1 MALPGKKSDFLDDVV
16 DEMGP
21 SDKGGDDEYGAKMS
35 VDDGDGMDDESD
47 PEEAQQDRIM
57 AAKAIGKALGSPPGF
72 DAVKL
77 ADALHAFVANCMD
90 MDHGG

>member
-1 MALPGKKSDFLDDVV
+1 MALPGKKSAFLDDVV

-35 VDDGDGMDDESD
+35 DDDGEDESD

-57 AAKAIGKALGSPPGF
+57 AAKMIGKAIGAPPGF
-72 DAVKL
+72 DATKL
-77 ADALHAFVANCMD
+77 ADALSAFVKAC
-90 MDHGG
+90 